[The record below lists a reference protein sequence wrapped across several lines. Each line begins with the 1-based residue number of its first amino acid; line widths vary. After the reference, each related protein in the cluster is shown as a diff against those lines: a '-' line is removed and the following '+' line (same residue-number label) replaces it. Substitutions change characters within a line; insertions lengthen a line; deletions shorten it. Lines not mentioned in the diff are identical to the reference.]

1 MGISAFSARNAALM
15 VLACMILAC
24 LLSAFAPAA
33 DAQQY
38 LIANN
43 DTAPGFPS
51 GISFYT
57 VGAGGVLEFY
67 QQVPTGAAGIG
78 GGFFGANRLA
88 MLNTSTAQCVYA
100 SAAYSNEIVGVDV
113 NTLVVGGSA
122 SGSPTDSGSSNGI
135 GLVMNTAYIYASFTS
150 SNTIATFQVQSG
162 CSLSFVNDVSVA
174 GLQSGFI
181 DGMAISGNTLVA
193 TYGDGSIESFDISG
207 GSPVS
212 NGDKQNSTGAVQSAF
227 ASYPTSVEI
236 TADGHYA
243 LFGDTSTSTQIEVSD
258 ISSGKLT
265 KTVSYSL
272 GSGINS
278 SNILLSPDET
288 LLYIGNTQG
297 DSLTAAFFNQT
308 TGTLSPGCVSGS
320 LKGYVADWSY
330 LAGLALETNIGTGNV
345 VYLAEFGG
353 PSGIAMIN
361 VTSANGTCTL
371 AESSSSPV
379 PDANSMG
386 LLSIGMFPPRS
397 F

>member
-1 MGISAFSARNAALM
+1 MGISAFSARNAAL
-15 VLACMILAC
+15 VLLAC
-24 LLSAFAPAA
+24 LLSAFVPAA
-33 DAQQY
+33 NAQQY

-51 GISFYT
+51 GISLYT
-57 VGAGGVLEFY
+57 VGTGGVLQFY
-67 QQVPTGAAGIG
+67 QQVPTGTAGIG
-78 GGFFGANRLA
+78 GGFFGADRLA

-100 SAAYSNEIVGVDV
+100 SAAYNSEIVGVDV
-113 NTLVVGGSA
+113 TTLVVGGTA
-122 SGSPTDSGSSNGI
+122 SGSPTDNGSSNGI
-135 GLVMNTAYIYASFTS
+135 GLVMNTQYIYASFTG

-162 CSLSFVNDVSVA
+162 CSLSFVNDVSVV
-174 GLQSGFI
+174 GLQSGSI
-181 DGMAISGNTLVA
+181 DGMAISGNMLVA

-212 NGDKQNSTGAVQSAF
+212 NGDKQNSTGAVQSTF

-236 TADGHYA
+236 TEDGHYA
-243 LFGDTSTSTQIEVSD
+243 LFGDTSTSTQVEVSD
-258 ISSGKLT
+258 ISSGKLA

-272 GSGINS
+272 GAGINS

-288 LLYIGNTQG
+288 LLYIANTQG

-308 TGTLSPGCVSGS
+308 TGTLSRGCASGS

-330 LAGLALETNIGTGNV
+330 LAGLALETNTGTGNV

-353 PSGIAMIN
+353 PSGIAMVN
-361 VTSANGTCTL
+361 VTSANGACTL
-371 AESSSSPV
+371 TESSGSPV